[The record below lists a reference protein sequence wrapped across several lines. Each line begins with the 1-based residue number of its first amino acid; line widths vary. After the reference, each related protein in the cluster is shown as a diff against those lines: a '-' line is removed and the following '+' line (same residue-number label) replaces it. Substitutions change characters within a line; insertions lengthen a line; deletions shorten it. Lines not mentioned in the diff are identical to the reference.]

1 MRLNKLFLLF
11 LIPLCGW
18 AQKSQ
23 PKMNIRY
30 CDTLVMQGKY
40 RDAVTCLEPI
50 YAANPQG
57 PAYEKL
63 LDAYLLNNDTSGALK
78 VVRKQSKRFGDAR
91 PQYTVDYWVLS
102 QKSGKRGPDWEDIE
116 LQVIKN
122 PYSSRSVARVLEK
135 YGLLKEAVGI
145 YELAEQ
151 RQPKLNVSF
160 ERAGLYAQLGEID
173 AQYAAYLKAIDENR
187 GYLNSIKL
195 RITQNIGDDEAGNH
209 AAAAKSA
216 LISRIQAGGN
226 VGVFESLLLFVYR
239 ELGEYDR
246 AFRWLKAKAKSDD
259 FRANE
264 FISIARDLREAD
276 NYSLAAEVYNFMIY
290 SRPRGMEGGWLNQA
304 LEEQLEVLISHDKAK
319 ADDLVMDFGGSEC
332 GNCFGWE
339 LAREEYR
346 MQRKT
351 MDSSSVA
358 AYANTMADLRARY
371 PRPLME
377 GLTYKSYAGM
387 LQVLGNFDRALIE
400 YARAETLLG
409 DSKQGDESRL
419 ARAMCAFYDGDIPWA
434 KTQLEVLLKSTSKE
448 IANDALENALLIAA
462 NSVEDTLYEGL
473 QIIRKPMLLE
483 VMGQKEEA
491 LQAYQ
496 RAEKIL
502 LANEVYDDLLLKKG
516 KLELELGQDGNA
528 ANTFLTLQNA
538 ASEGMWKQEAYFY
551 YAKALFNLESQQ
563 AKDAVENYLLK
574 YPNGFYTEKA
584 RTMYRTFAP

>member
-1 MRLNKLFLLF
+1 MRLNKLLLLF
-11 LIPLCGW
+11 LIPLFGW

-23 PKMNIRY
+23 PRMNIRH

-40 RDAVTCLEPI
+40 SHAILCLEPI
-50 YAANPQG
+50 YEANPQG

-63 LDAYLLNNDTSGALK
+63 LDAYLLLNDTNGALK
-78 VVRKQSKRFGDAR
+78 MVRKQSNRFGDAR

-102 QKSGKRGPDWEDIE
+102 QKLGKRGPDWEDIE
-116 LQVIKN
+116 LQVIRN
-122 PYSSRSVARVLEK
+122 PYASRAVARVLEK
-135 YGLLKEAVGI
+135 YGLLKEAVSI

-160 ERAGLYAQLGEID
+160 ERAGLYAQLGDID
-173 AQYAAYLKAIDENR
+173 AQYAAYLKAIDENN
-187 GYLNSIKL
+187 GYLSSIKQ
-195 RITQNIGDDEAGNH
+195 RITQNIGDDELGLH
-209 AAAAKSA
+209 AEAAKEA
-216 LISRIQAGGN
+216 LVSRIQTGGN

-239 ELGEYDR
+239 EQGEYER
-246 AFRWLKAKAKSDD
+246 AFRWLKAKANSDD

-264 FISIARDLREAD
+264 FLKIARDLRELG
-276 NYSLAAEVYNFMIY
+276 NNTLAAEVYDFLIY
-290 SRPRGMEGGWLNQA
+290 SRPRGMQGGWLNQA
-304 LEEQLEVLISHDKAK
+304 LKEQLRLLTHIDLEKSDALVL
-319 ADDLVMDFGGSEC
+319 DFGSSEC
-332 GNCFGWE
+332 GNCFEWE
-339 LAREEYR
+339 LAREEYKI
-346 MQRKT
+346 QRQT
-351 MDSSSVA
+351 MDSSSVE
-358 AYANTMADLRARY
+358 AYAKTMADLRSRY

-409 DSKQGDESRL
+409 DSKEGDESRL
-419 ARAMCAFYDGDIPWA
+419 ARAMCAFYDGDILWA

-473 QIIRKPMLLE
+473 QIIRQPMLLE
-483 VMGQKEEA
+483 AMGHKEEA

-516 KLELELGQDGNA
+516 KLELELGQDKNA
-528 ANTFLTLQNA
+528 ATTFLILQNA
-538 ASEGMWKQEAYFY
+538 AGEGMWKQEAYFY
-551 YAKALFNLESQQ
+551 YALALYNLHSEE

-574 YPNGFYTEKA
+574 FPNGFYTEKA
-584 RTMYRTFAP
+584 RTMYRTFAL

>member
-1 MRLNKLFLLF
+1 
-11 LIPLCGW
+11 
-18 AQKSQ
+18 
-23 PKMNIRY
+23 MNIRN

-40 RDAVTCLEPI
+40 GEAILCLEPI
-50 YAANPQG
+50 YTANPQG

-63 LDAYLLNNDTSGALK
+63 LDAYLLKNDTIGALK

-102 QKSGKRGPDWEDIE
+102 QKLGKRGPDWEDIE
-116 LQVIKN
+116 LQVVKN
-122 PYSSRSVARVLEK
+122 PYSSRAVARALEK

-160 ERAGLYAQLGEID
+160 ERAQLYAQLGDID

-187 GYLNSIKL
+187 GYLNNIKL
-195 RITQNIGDDEAGNH
+195 RITQNIGDDEGGTH
-209 AAAAKSA
+209 AEKAKAA
-216 LISRIQAGGN
+216 LVSRIQAGGN

-239 ELGEYDR
+239 ELEEYER

-264 FISIARDLREAD
+264 FVSIARDLRATD
-276 NYSLAAEVYNFMIY
+276 NYSLAAEVYDFIIY
-290 SRPRGMEGGWLNQA
+290 SRPRGMQGGWLNQA
-304 LEEQLEVLISHDKAK
+304 LKEQLEVLTSIDQTKAL
-319 ADDLVMDFGGSEC
+319 ALVSDFGANEC
-332 GNCFGWE
+332 GSCFGWE
-339 LAREEYR
+339 LAREEYKMR
-346 MQRKT
+346 LQSI
-351 MDSSSVA
+351 DSVSVED
-358 AYANTMADLRARY
+358 YAKIMADLRLKY
-371 PRPLME
+371 PRPQME

-409 DSKQGDESRL
+409 DSKEGDESRL
-419 ARAMCAFYDGDIPWA
+419 DRAMCAFYDGDIAWA

-483 VMGQKEEA
+483 VMGQKQEA

-496 RAEKIL
+496 RAEKVLI
-502 LANEVYDDLLLKKG
+502 ANEVYDDLLLKKG
-516 KLELELGQDGNA
+516 KLELELGQNETA
-528 ANTFLTLQNA
+528 ANTFLILQNA
-538 ASEGMWKQEAYFY
+538 AGEGMWKQEAYFY
-551 YAKALFNLESQQ
+551 YAKALFNLQSLQ
-563 AKDAVENYLLK
+563 AKDAVETYLLK
-574 YPNGFYTEKA
+574 FPNGFYTEKA
-584 RTMYRTFAP
+584 RTMYRTFAT

>member
-1 MRLNKLFLLF
+1 
-11 LIPLCGW
+11 
-18 AQKSQ
+18 
-23 PKMNIRY
+23 MNIRY

-40 RDAVTCLEPI
+40 GDAILCLEPI

-63 LDAYLLNNDTSGALK
+63 LDAYLLNDDTTGALK
-78 VVRKQSKRFGDAR
+78 MVRKQSKRLGDAR

-102 QKSGKRGPDWEDIE
+102 QKLEKRGPDWEDIE

-122 PYSSRSVARVLEK
+122 PYSSRAVARVLEK
-135 YGLLKEAVGI
+135 YGLLKEAVSI

-160 ERAGLYAQLGEID
+160 ERAQLYAQLGDID
-173 AQYAAYLKAIDENR
+173 EQYAAYLKAIDENR
-187 GYLNSIKL
+187 GYLNNIKL
-195 RITQNIGDDEAGNH
+195 RITQNIGDDQAGKH
-209 AAAAKSA
+209 AVAAKAA
-216 LISRIQAGGN
+216 LISRIQSGGN
-226 VGVFESLLLFVYR
+226 VGVFENLLLFVYR

-264 FISIARDLREAD
+264 FVSIARDLREVD
-276 NYSLAAEVYNFMIY
+276 NYSLAAEVYDFMIY
-290 SRPRGMEGGWLNQA
+290 SRPRGMRGGWLNQA
-304 LEEQLEVLISHDKAK
+304 LKEQLEILAVVDTAK
-319 ADDLVMDFGGSEC
+319 AQALIADFGGNEC

-339 LAREEYR
+339 LAREEYKMR
-346 MQRKT
+346 LKAIDNT
-351 MDSSSVA
+351 SVEE
-358 AYANTMADLRARY
+358 YAEIMADLRATY

-387 LQVLGNFDRALIE
+387 LQVVGNFDRALIE

-409 DSKQGDESRL
+409 DSKEGDESRL

-473 QIIRKPMLLE
+473 QIIRGPMLLE
-483 VMGQKEEA
+483 VMGKKEEA

-516 KLELELGQDGNA
+516 KLELELGQDKNA

-538 ASEGMWKQEAYFY
+538 AGEGMWKQEAYFY
-551 YAKALFNLESQQ
+551 YAKALFNLRSVQ
-563 AKDAVENYLLK
+563 AKDAVESYLLK